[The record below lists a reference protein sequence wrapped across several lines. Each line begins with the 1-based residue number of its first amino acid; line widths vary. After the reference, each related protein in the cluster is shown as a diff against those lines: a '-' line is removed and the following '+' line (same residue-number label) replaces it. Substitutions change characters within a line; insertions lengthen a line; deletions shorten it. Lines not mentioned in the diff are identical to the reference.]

1 MQTRSERIA
10 ELTQAIILHEALLV
24 QVRADHQRIQDE
36 LREAR
41 VMLAKLENEEE
52 REPTFLHVPPQSNN

>member
-1 MQTRSERIA
+1 MQTTDQRIA
-10 ELTQAIILHEALLV
+10 DLTQAIIFHEALLV

-41 VMLAKLENEEE
+41 VMLAKLENDEE
-52 REPTFLHVPPQSNN
+52 REATFLRIPQSNN

>member
-41 VMLAKLENEEE
+41 VMLAKLENDEE
-52 REPTFLHVPPQSNN
+52 REATFLRIPQSNN